1 MPRESGDFQ
10 ISELLKIT
18 AEKKYA
24 ASVAAFEVV
33 DNGYMIELPPKWS
46 TRKVAVQA
54 MLALSRDIVQFDSI
68 TDEQRA
74 KLEAELQ
81 NSPHRDSAEA
91 LFRSKAG
98 APVSDDSEDELD
110 EIGEVFDEKM
120 ATDKGD
126 DNSEVDSISDDSV
139 DSDDD
144 DDDSGD
150 DDD

>member
-18 AEKKYA
+18 AENKYA

-33 DNGYMIELPPKWS
+33 DNSYMIELPSKWS
-46 TRKVAVQA
+46 TRKAAVQA
-54 MLALSRDIVQFDSI
+54 MMALSRDIVQFDSV

-91 LFRSKAG
+91 LFRSSAG
-98 APVSDDSEDELD
+98 APVMDDSEDDLD

-120 ATDKGD
+120 AAEQSD
-126 DNSEVDSISDDSV
+126 DSGEVDSNSDDA
-139 DSDDD
+139 DDIDDTEDDD
-144 DDDSGD
+144 D
-150 DDD
+150 